1 MAQSITREAA
11 LRVALAARELGSLS
25 ARELVSAL
33 VERLDLPLTEAK
45 LSTVTVADLQVLLQG
60 DDVVEP
66 DVPKEQL
73 KQAVRLLW
81 GEGITNSEL
90 PAVAS
95 YSEGEMPESI
105 RVACASNREQL
116 LDGHYGSCE
125 RFLIYQ
131 VSPSEVRLIGVRP
144 TLEADHAD
152 DRNVARAALIGDC
165 QIVYV
170 QSIGGP
176 GNGQGGARRGAPGE
190 SLQPRQPRRDRR
202 RDARAAAAGA
212 APSAA
217 LAGAH
222 HGCRGRLADPLCRAS
237 RQLGRMIA
245 TALLEAVA
253 ARVGRG
259 ARQPAGRRPAAGFA
273 GAVRRSAGGRL
284 QRRRS
289 AAARAAGFRQRP
301 LQPLLPRCQRALRHA
316 HRRRRGRDRT
326 GGGTAR

>member
-11 LRVALAARELGSLS
+11 LRVALAARELGTLS

-66 DVPKEQL
+66 DFPKEQL

-81 GEGITNSEL
+81 GEGVANSEL

-144 TLEADHAD
+144 TLEADHAE

-176 GNGQGGARRGAPGE
+176 ATAKVVRAGVHPVKVSSRDNPGAT
-190 SLQPRQPRRDRR
+190 
-202 RDARAAAAGA
+202 AAAT
-212 APSAA
+212 
-217 LAGAH
+217 LA
-222 HGCRGRLADPLCRAS
+222 
-237 RQLGRMIA
+237 QL
-245 TALLEAVA
+245 
-253 ARVGRG
+253 
-259 ARQPAGRRPAAGFA
+259 Q
-273 GAVRRSAGGRL
+273 
-284 QRRRS
+284 Q
-289 AAARAAGFRQRP
+289 
-301 LQPLLPRCQRALRHA
+301 ALRHPPPWLARIMGVEAGSLARFAA
-316 HRRRRGRDRT
+316 HLASSD
-326 GGGTAR
+326 A